1 MVRTAFLFVFAGA
14 AVSYQPS
21 AKPGKF
27 TAKNQ
32 PLMAELSPKEARMP
46 ENILIA
52 IAWPYANAEIHVGNI
67 TGSHLP
73 GDIVAR
79 YHRLKGNNVLMVSGT
94 DSHGTP
100 VTLAA
105 DKEGRPVE
113 EVYKKYHDG
122 FLELYQGWG
131 ITYDLFTTT
140 HTENHFKVSQA
151 IFLALKENGYLYTD
165 KSMQWFSPSA
175 KRFLPDRY
183 VEGTCYIC
191 GFESA
196 RSDQCDNC
204 GNVLEPEK
212 LINPRSKEGGALE
225 LRETEHFYLDL
236 SKLEP
241 NVKEYLRARQ
251 SYWRD
256 TVIGESLR
264 KIESEGLKPRPI
276 TRDLDWGVDIPVEGW
291 TEAGKRIYVWFEA
304 VIGYLSAPIEW
315 SQLSGNK
322 EAWRDWWVN
331 PSAKQIHFIG
341 KDNIFFHAAWWPA
354 ELMGAGT
361 QFLIIFDEDEKPLTL
376 PYDVPAN
383 QFMNL
388 EGKKISGSRNWAV
401 WGRDALTRFDPD
413 ALRYYL
419 TVNMPENKDS
429 DWDWAEF
436 VARNNNELV
445 ATWGNLANRVLSFAY
460 KHWDGHVPEIDVSTL
475 RDADRNLLA
484 AIENG
489 FNTVGAEYEAIRLR
503 SAIGEALKLATTV
516 NQYLD
521 VNAPWSAVKTDKEGA
536 AKTIYTALKAID
548 SLKILFAPVL
558 PFTSQRLH
566 EFFSYE
572 TPLFGEQYTET
583 VKDSLGEHT
592 VLRYRAVER
601 DGHEASP
608 NGGIP
613 PYQWQPSELKPGQKL
628 NQPGPL
634 FKKLEDK
641 VIEEERARLGK

>member
-1 MVRTAFLFVFAGA
+1 
-14 AVSYQPS
+14 
-21 AKPGKF
+21 
-27 TAKNQ
+27 
-32 PLMAELSPKEARMP
+32 MP

-79 YHRLKGNNVLMVSGT
+79 YHRLKGDNVLMVSGT

-100 VTLAA
+100 VTIRA
-105 DKEGRPVE
+105 DQEGKPVE
-113 EVYKKYHDG
+113 EVYKRFHDS
-122 FLELYQGWG
+122 FLEVFKGYG

-140 HTENHFKVSQA
+140 HTENHFKVSQDM
-151 IFLALKENGYLYTD
+151 FLALQQNGFMFTQ
-165 KSMQWFSPSA
+165 KSMQWFSPSTN
-175 KRFLPDRY
+175 KFLPDRY

-191 GFESA
+191 GYEGA

-212 LINPRSKEGGALE
+212 LINPRSKTGGALE

-241 NVKEYLRARQ
+241 DVKKFLQERIPHM
-251 SYWRD
+251 RD

-264 KIESEGLKPRPI
+264 KIESEGLKPRAI
-276 TRDLDWGVDIPVEGW
+276 TRDLDWGIPVPVAGW

-315 SQLSGNK
+315 SQLAGQK
-322 EAWRDWWVN
+322 EAWREWWVN
-331 PSAKQIHFIG
+331 PKAKQFHFIG
-341 KDNIFFHAAWWPA
+341 KDNIFFHTSLWPA
-354 ELMGAGT
+354 QLMGAGS
-361 QFLIIFDEDEKPLTL
+361 QFMQLFANDEQPLTL

-401 WGRDALTRFDPD
+401 WGLDALTRYDPD

-445 ATWGNLANRVLSFAY
+445 ATWGNLANRVLSFCY
-460 KHWDGHVPEIDVSTL
+460 KNWDGHAPNVDMKSL
-475 RDADRNLLA
+475 RPADLELLA

-489 FNTVGAEYEAIRLR
+489 FNTVGAELEAVRLR
-503 SAIGEALKLATTV
+503 SALSEAMKLATAV

-521 VNAPWSAVKTDKEGA
+521 VNAPWSAIKTDKASA
-536 AKTIYTALKAID
+536 ALTIFTALKAID
-548 SLKILFAPVL
+548 SLKVIFSPFL
-558 PFTSQRLH
+558 PFTSEKLH
-566 EFFSYE
+566 GFFGHE
-572 TPLFGEQYTET
+572 TPLFGEQYTED
-583 VKDSLGEHT
+583 VSDSLGTHK
-592 VLRYRAVER
+592 VLRYRGM
-601 DGHEASP
+601 DGL
-608 NGGIP
+608 
-613 PYQWQPSELKPGQKL
+613 QWKPSELKPGGKL

-634 FKKLEDK
+634 FKKLDES
-641 VIEEERARLGK
+641 VVEEERARLGK

>member
-1 MVRTAFLFVFAGA
+1 
-14 AVSYQPS
+14 
-21 AKPGKF
+21 
-27 TAKNQ
+27 
-32 PLMAELSPKEARMP
+32 MP

-79 YHRLKGNNVLMVSGT
+79 YHRLKGNKVLMVSGT

-105 DKEGRPVE
+105 DKAGKPVE
-113 EVYKKYHDG
+113 DVYKKYHDS
-122 FLELYQGWG
+122 FLELFKGWG

-140 HTENHFKVSQA
+140 HTQNHFQVSQA
-151 IFLALKENGYLYTD
+151 MFLALKQNGFLFTQ
-165 KSMQWFSPSA
+165 KSLQWYSPSS

-191 GFESA
+191 GFEGA

-241 NVKEYLRARQ
+241 DVKRFLQERADHMREP
-251 SYWRD
+251 
-256 TVIGESLR
+256 VIGESLG
-264 KIESEGLKPRPI
+264 KIEAEGLKPRPI
-276 TRDLDWGVDIPVEGW
+276 TRDLDWGVPIPIEGW

-315 SQLSGNK
+315 SLISRQPD
-322 EAWRDWWVN
+322 AWREWWVN
-331 PSAKQIHFIG
+331 PQAKQFHFIG
-341 KDNIFFHAAWWPA
+341 KDNIFFHTSLWPA
-354 ELMGAGT
+354 ELMGAGVE
-361 QFLIIFDEDEKPLTL
+361 FLKIFAEDEKPLTL

-388 EGKKISGSRNWAV
+388 EGQKISGSRNWAV
-401 WGRDALTRFDPD
+401 FGRDALSRYDPD

-419 TVNMPENKDS
+419 TVNMPEMRDS
-429 DWDWAEF
+429 DWDWADF

-445 ATWGNLANRVLSFAY
+445 ATWGNLVNRVLSFAY
-460 KHWDGHVPEIDVSTL
+460 KHWDGHVPDVSEEFHQGTTFRPIDLTL
-475 RDADRNLLA
+475 LTTVDA
-484 AIENG
+484 G
-489 FNTVGAEYEAIRLR
+489 FELVGRELEAVRLR
-503 SAIGEALKLATTV
+503 SALSEAMKLATAV

-521 VNAPWSAVKTDKEGA
+521 QTSPWSEVKRDKAEA
-536 AKTIYTALKAID
+536 AKTIYTALRAID
-548 SLKILFAPVL
+548 SLKVIFSPFL
-558 PFTSQRLH
+558 PFTSEKLNY
-566 EFFSYE
+566 FLGYD
-572 TPLFGEQYTET
+572 TPLFGEQYIEE
-583 VKDSLGEHT
+583 VKDELGVHN
-592 VLRYRAVER
+592 VIRYRPPLDSEPKWTP
-601 DGHEASP
+601 GKLSP
-608 NGGIP
+608 N
-613 PYQWQPSELKPGQKL
+613 QTLR
-628 NQPGPL
+628 QPGPL
-634 FKKLEDK
+634 FKKLDES

>member
-1 MVRTAFLFVFAGA
+1 
-14 AVSYQPS
+14 
-21 AKPGKF
+21 
-27 TAKNQ
+27 
-32 PLMAELSPKEARMP
+32 MP

-79 YHRLKGNNVLMVSGT
+79 YHRLKGDNVLMVSGT

-105 DKEGRPVE
+105 DKEGKPVE

-122 FLELYQGWG
+122 FIKLFEGYG

-151 IFLALKENGYLYTD
+151 MFLALKENGFLFTQS
-165 KSMQWFSPSA
+165 SMQWYSPSA

-191 GFESA
+191 GYEGA

-212 LINPRSKEGGALE
+212 LLNPRSKAGGALE
-225 LRETEHFYLDL
+225 LCETEHFYLDL

-241 NVKEYLRARQ
+241 DVKKFLQERADHL
-251 SYWRD
+251 RD
-256 TVIGESLR
+256 TVLGESLR

-276 TRDLDWGVDIPVEGW
+276 TRDLDWGIPVPIEGW
-291 TEAGKRIYVWFEA
+291 TEAVKCIYVWFEA
-304 VIGYLSAPIEW
+304 VIGYLSAAIEW
-315 SQLSGNK
+315 STLSHGTRPVEVEGPSSESQPK
-322 EAWRDWWVN
+322 GSESWREWWVS
-331 PSAKQIHFIG
+331 PSARQFYFIG
-341 KDNIFFHAAWWPA
+341 KDNIFFHTSLWPA
-354 ELMGAGT
+354 QLMGAGV
-361 QFLIIFDEDEKPLTL
+361 QFLKIFAKDEKPLTL

-388 EGKKISGSRNWAV
+388 EGQKISGSRNWAV
-401 WGRDALTRFDPD
+401 WGRDALTRYDPD

-419 TVNMPENKDS
+419 TVNMPEMKDS

-445 ATWGNLANRVLSFAY
+445 ATWGNLANRVLAFCY
-460 KHWDGHVPEIDVSTL
+460 KNWTGQVPSVDVDTL
-475 RDADRNLLA
+475 RPADLDLLA
-484 AIENG
+484 VIENG
-489 FNTVGAEYEAIRLR
+489 FDTVGAELEAVRLR
-503 SAIGEALKLATTV
+503 SALGEAMKLATAV

-521 VNAPWSAVKTDKEGA
+521 INAPWTAIKTDREA
-536 AKTIYTALKAID
+536 ASKTIYTALKAID
-548 SLKILFAPVL
+548 SLKVLFAPFL
-558 PFTSQRLH
+558 PFTCERLH
-566 EFFSYE
+566 TFLGYE
-572 TPLFGEQYTET
+572 SPLFGEQYTET

-592 VLRYRAVER
+592 VLRYRVGR
-601 DGHEASP
+601 DTISS
-608 NGGIP
+608 
-613 PYQWQPSELKPGQKL
+613 YWKPSELKPGVKL
-628 NQPGPL
+628 NQPAPL
-634 FKKLEDK
+634 FKKLEGS
-641 VIEEERARLGK
+641 VIEEERAKLGK

>member
-1 MVRTAFLFVFAGA
+1 
-14 AVSYQPS
+14 
-21 AKPGKF
+21 
-27 TAKNQ
+27 
-32 PLMAELSPKEARMP
+32 MP
-46 ENILIA
+46 ENILVA
-52 IAWPYANAEIHVGNI
+52 IAWPYSNAEIHVGNI

-100 VTLAA
+100 VTIAA
-105 DKEGRPVE
+105 DREGRPVE
-113 EVYKKYHDG
+113 EVYKKYHNG
-122 FLELYQGWG
+122 FLDLFEGYG

-165 KSMQWFSPSA
+165 KSMQWYSPST

-191 GFESA
+191 GYESA

-204 GNVLEPEK
+204 GNVLEPDK

-241 NVKEYLRARQ
+241 NVKDFLSLRQ

-304 VIGYLSAPIEW
+304 VIGYLSAAIEW
-315 SQLSGNK
+315 SQLTGEK
-322 EAWRDWWVN
+322 EAWREWWVN
-331 PSAKQIHFIG
+331 PTAKQFYFIG

-354 ELMGAGT
+354 QLMGAGT
-361 QFLIIFDEDEKPLTL
+361 QFMKIFNEDEEPLTL
-376 PYDVPAN
+376 PHDVPAN

-401 WGRDALTRFDPD
+401 WGRDALTRYDPD
-413 ALRYYL
+413 AIRYYL

-429 DWDWAEF
+429 DWDWSEF

-445 ATWGNLANRVLSFAY
+445 ATWGNLANRVLSFCY
-460 KHWDGHVPEIDVSTL
+460 KNWDGCVPYAAVATL
-475 RDADRNLLA
+475 REGDLSLLDV
-484 AIENG
+484 IENG
-489 FNTVGAEYEAIRLR
+489 FNVVGKELEVVRLR
-503 SAIGEALKLATTV
+503 AAIGEAMKLATVV

-521 VNAPWSAVKTDKEGA
+521 VNAPWSAIKTDKDSA

-548 SLKILFAPVL
+548 SLKIIFAPFL
-558 PFTSQRLH
+558 PFTSERLH
-566 EFFSYE
+566 GFFGYE
-572 TPLFGEQYTET
+572 TPLFGEQYTEEVT
-583 VKDSLGEHT
+583 DALGSHK
-592 VLRYRAVER
+592 VLRYRLGR
-601 DGHEASP
+601 DD
-608 NGGIP
+608 IP
-613 PYQWQPSELKPGQKL
+613 PYQWKPSELKPGQKL

-641 VIEEERARLGK
+641 IIEEERARLGK